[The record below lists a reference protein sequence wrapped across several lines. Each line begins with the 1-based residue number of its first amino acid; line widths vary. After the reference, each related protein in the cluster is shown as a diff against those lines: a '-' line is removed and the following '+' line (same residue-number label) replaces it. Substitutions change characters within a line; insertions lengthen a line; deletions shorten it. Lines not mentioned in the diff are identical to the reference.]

1 MLTLM
6 LALQPKKTYGCSMTT
21 ERKPINRLND
31 VLMKYVFA
39 DNERKHITLSLIN
52 AVFALEG
59 TPLLVDFTFRDRE
72 ISPDNME
79 GKESQLDILGS
90 CSDGTVVNVEV
101 QVDRLNSMGKRS
113 LYYWSRLYNQLRRGK
128 PYGELPR
135 TVCINLLAFNLFTDA
150 ELSSDWHSCFAVVNK
165 RRPEHLLTEDLE
177 IHFLELPKWER
188 LRRQKADYS
197 AIDKWLAYFS
207 RSTTPEQMEELAMS
221 EAIIRD
227 ALQAEHRFMQDPNL
241 VTAYDQAEKARLD
254 RIARE
259 EYLLDQGRKEGLE
272 EGQHTGIRKVALTM
286 LGMNMP
292 IDEIVAITGLPQ
304 SEIMELQKGS

>member
-1 MLTLM
+1 M
-6 LALQPKKTYGCSMTT
+6 
-21 ERKPINRLND
+21 
-31 VLMKYVFA
+31 FA

-59 TPLLVDFTFRDRE
+59 TPPLVDFTFRDRE
-72 ISPDNME
+72 ISPDNIE
-79 GKESQLDILGS
+79 RKESQLDILGS
-90 CSDGTVVNVEV
+90 SSDGTVVNVEV

-135 TVCINLLAFNLFTDA
+135 TVCINLLAFTLFTDA
-150 ELSSDWHSCFAVVNK
+150 ELSSDWHNCFAVVNRK
-165 RRPEHLLTEDLE
+165 RPEHHLTEDLE

-188 LRRQKADYS
+188 LPRRHTSEYS
-197 AIDKWLAYFS
+197 AIEKWLAYFS

-227 ALQAEHRFMQDPNL
+227 ALQAEQYFMMDPNL
-241 VTAYDQAEKARLD
+241 VTAYDQTEKARLD

-259 EYLLDQGRKEGLE
+259 EYLLDQGREEGRRAGLDEGRKAGLE
-272 EGQHTGIRKVALTM
+272 EGRKEGHRDIALTL
-286 LGMNMP
+286 LGLNMP
-292 IDEIVAITGLPQ
+292 IDEIATITGLPKT
-304 SEIMELQKGS
+304 EIMALRKDQ

>member
-1 MLTLM
+1 M
-6 LALQPKKTYGCSMTT
+6 
-21 ERKPINRLND
+21 
-31 VLMKYVFA
+31 
-39 DNERKHITLSLIN
+39 
-52 AVFALEG
+52 
-59 TPLLVDFTFRDRE
+59 
-72 ISPDNME
+72 
-79 GKESQLDILGS
+79 
-90 CSDGTVVNVEV
+90 
-101 QVDRLNSMGKRS
+101 
-113 LYYWSRLYNQLRRGK
+113 
-128 PYGELPR
+128 
-135 TVCINLLAFNLFTDA
+135 
-150 ELSSDWHSCFAVVNK
+150 NK
-165 RRPEHLLTEDLE
+165 RRPEHHLTEDLE

-188 LRRQKADYS
+188 LLRRQTSDYS
-197 AIDKWLAYFS
+197 AIEKWLAYFS

-259 EYLLDQGRKEGLE
+259 EYLLDQGRKEGLDEGRKAGLE

-304 SEIMELQKGS
+304 SEIMELRKGQ

>member
-1 MLTLM
+1 ML
-6 LALQPKKTYGCSMTT
+6 T
-21 ERKPINRLND
+21 ERKGLNRLND
-31 VLMKYVFA
+31 ILMKYVFA
-39 DNERKHITLSLIN
+39 DNARKHITLSLIN

-59 TPLLVDFTFRDRE
+59 TPPLVDFTFRDRE
-72 ISPDNME
+72 ISPDNVE

-90 CSDGTVVNVEV
+90 SSDGTVVNVEV
-101 QVDRLNSMGKRS
+101 QVGRLNAMGKRS
-113 LYYWSRLYNQLRRGK
+113 LYYWSRLYNQLRRGR
-128 PYGELPR
+128 PYGDLPR
-135 TVCINLLAFNLFTDA
+135 TVCISLLAFNLFTDV
-150 ELSSDWHSCFAVVNK
+150 ELASDWHSCFAVMNK
-165 RRPEHLLTEDLE
+165 KRPKHLLAEDLE

-188 LRRQKADYS
+188 LLRRNTSEYS
-197 AIDKWLAYFS
+197 AIEKWLAYFS

-259 EYLLDQGRKEGLE
+259 EYLLDQGRKQGLDEGRKAGLD
-272 EGQHTGIRKVALTM
+272 EGRKEGHRDIALTL

-292 IDEIVAITGLPQ
+292 IDEIATITGLPKA
-304 SEIMELQKGS
+304 EIMELKKEQ